1 MATEE
6 ITALLGDSAKM
17 DMLVQGIERASRSLE
32 IMTQIAM
39 DGIKGVK
46 SDIDT
51 LDEKM
56 KGTTDEAASGWKKLF
71 DIQSAAMEEFWT
83 KNEDA
88 AKTFHDSELARMSDK
103 QKKAERDLEER
114 KTWAYKLKEAEKD
127 LGAGGKMGLSAGKAA
142 GSAMKTSALTSPLA
156 AMENLPWVGP
166 LLALFLQGKK
176 FEGALQSSLRKGMV
190 GVDLLGG
197 RAVSA
202 ANTVSASVHKMYLQW
217 ASLGQEIGA
226 TADALTKMHIGQRDF
241 ERRATMGGQKLDES
255 ILTAATKLDM
265 FGMNLGT
272 TGQLIAAAY
281 DTAGTPIKGVAE
293 EVLNL
298 GLVALGTNTNM
309 QVLFNSM
316 MTATSGL
323 RLQRQGVADL
333 AEVYLD
339 LQAGLEAGGMDKNAA
354 KAHALRGVE
363 LMGTEL
369 PGLNQGLMGYAV
381 QRMQRQGL
389 AGGSGDAFEALMQFR
404 LGELPGTE
412 GEFAGSLAGQLQGI
426 AREQFGENK
435 YRQIGGLEKQGLSL
449 ELARDIVMKGAGTD
463 PEKLRGAFKDKQQ
476 VLNDAF
482 KKRADRADQFE
493 KITRVWQRQIQEGI
507 KALVHMFAWAA
518 KGFGAFLE
526 SPFSSTAAREKAGE
540 GLTVSA
546 TKFLNQMDKLG
557 AQLGSDISTLFDP
570 EKGGGGGGGKKKK
583 GGTYKVWNDT
593 DENVTLT
600 VSGKRREAATPAPR
614 ASSANKTSRTRS
626 VPTPAKQGPT
636 MTLLDGT
643 VE

>member
-71 DIQSAAMEEFWT
+71 DIQSAAMEEFWD
-83 KNEDA
+83 KNESA

-103 QKKAERDLEER
+103 QKKAERDLAER
-114 KTWAYKLKEAEKD
+114 KTWAFKLKEIEADMGGSRSGRAALETKKFTGASISSTPLD
-127 LGAGGKMGLSAGKAA
+127 AMAKIPYLGPIM
-142 GSAMKTSALTSPLA
+142 
-156 AMENLPWVGP
+156 
-166 LLALFLQGKK
+166 ALFLRGTRVKHQIRAGVA
-176 FEGALQSSLRKGMV
+176 EGLA
-190 GVDLLGG
+190 GVDLIGG
-197 RAVSA
+197 
-202 ANTVSASVHKMYLQW
+202 SASKTAKGLIGLATQMNIKW
-217 ASLGQEIGA
+217 GSFGAEIGA
-226 TADALTKMHIGQRDF
+226 TATALTNVNVSAEDF
-241 ERRATMGGQKLDES
+241 SKRASVGGKRLSES

-265 FGMNLGT
+265 YGMAAGT
-272 TGQLIAAAY
+272 TGKLIASAYESAAIPV
-281 DTAGTPIKGVAE
+281 GKVAE

-354 KAHALRGVE
+354 KAQALRGVE
-363 LMGTEL
+363 LMGSL
-369 PGLNQGLMGYAV
+369 SGLDQGLMGYAV

-389 AGGSGDAFEALMQFR
+389 AGGSGDAFEALTQFR

-412 GEFAGSLAGQLQGI
+412 GKFAGSLAGQLQGI
-426 AREQFGENK
+426 AREQFGGNK

-449 ELARDIVMKGAGTD
+449 ELARDIVMLGEGTD
-463 PEKLRGAFKDKQQ
+463 PQKLKDAFKNKQQ
-476 VLNDAF
+476 VFNDAM
-482 KKRADRADQFE
+482 KKRASRADLFE
-493 KITRVWQRQIQEGI
+493 ATTRLWQRHIEAAMI
-507 KALVHMFAWAA
+507 SLVHMVAYGIKGMNPFQSPADKEANWAKSDTA
-518 KGFGAFLE
+518 GTNVLKAFNSL
-526 SPFSSTAAREKAGE
+526 GG
-540 GLTVSA
+540 GLGDMFNLLLPPA
-546 TKFLNQMDKLG
+546 T
-557 AQLGSDISTLFDP
+557 TTTTTP
-570 EKGGGGGGGKKKK
+570 EKPPGIEVVNDTGDSWWVYSLKKKRAP
-583 GGTYKVWNDT
+583 G
-593 DENVTLT
+593 
-600 VSGKRREAATPAPR
+600 STPASR
-614 ASSANKTSRTRS
+614 SSSPVKTSRTRS
-626 VPTPAKQGPT
+626 STMPAQSTMSSTVSPT
-636 MTLLDGT
+636 MTMPDGS
-643 VE
+643 VK